1 MMFRYLS
8 PIALILWATCST
20 AAIQNSDFWFHD
32 DGDIVFIDGKRGAP
46 LHIDYIGAPLT
57 KPLTVRVTPNNPK
70 LKIAAPT
77 CTFTK
82 KDDDCRLT
90 VQNAKEGDNVY
101 GVNQFTLTE
110 VGGSR
115 GVLNAQAASDTNT
128 VGFGVGVQGKDMPK
142 PIVVVVSIGYPEDTI
157 GRAVAINATQEKRNY
172 AVIIDCF
179 KCDAKDQMA
188 FGFESSLP
196 AFSLPPQGLCYP
208 DIDLFP
214 RKIINPYAYKIE
226 INTNTSNSEA
236 KIQDITNPSDP
247 IYNAFLKN
255 NDTHNISSCSAEGN
269 RSCASNK
276 WGSMIVGLANPG
288 STDMEGGVRAGKIEI
303 LRDNSWNNHDAYIYY
318 SGYWNSDGLALLQIQ
333 GSTDGSE
340 NWDVKAATPSIL
352 DIKSAPPCS
361 NYLKGDPSV
370 TYKVIADVYGPGSVT
385 MSGGKQCVIVKVPNS
400 EFTRCTGSG
409 IKDTIYEIT
418 AVPEAGKTFKGW
430 NSKGLCDDA
439 KTTCRFP
446 LNSEVSIQPLFW

>member
-1 MMFRYLS
+1 V
-8 PIALILWATCST
+8 WATCST

-32 DGDIVFIDGKRGAP
+32 DGDTIFIDGKRGAP

-57 KPLTVRVTPNNPK
+57 QPLTVRVTPNNPK

-90 VQNAKEGDNVY
+90 VQLKNQSEKVY

-142 PIVVVVSIGYPEDTI
+142 PIRVKVSRSSWRSTGFAIRGP
-157 GRAVAINATQEKRNY
+157 GKAVIVNATREARSYRIKGIRVNPT
-172 AVIIDCF
+172 IDEDGDF
-179 KCDAKDQMA
+179 RP
-188 FGFESSLP
+188 SLD
-196 AFSLPPQGLCYP
+196 FVLPTKTLCYGDWDVFNDP
-208 DIDLFP
+208 QKNDVIYDIQF
-214 RKIINPYAYKIE
+214 K
-226 INTNTSNSEA
+226 TSGGGV
-236 KIQDITNPSDP
+236 IYDITNPYES
-247 IYNAFLKN
+247 IFNGVSASEAEYIL
-255 NDTHNISSCSAEGN
+255 SCSAVGIK
-269 RSCASNK
+269 SCSSNK
-276 WGSMIVGLANPG
+276 WGSWTVGLANFG
-288 STDMEGGVRAGKIEI
+288 ATDMDGGVRAGQIEI
-303 LRDNSWNNHDAYIYY
+303 LRDNSWWSLGSIYY
-318 SGYWNSDGLALLQIQ
+318 KVGVDDGLALLQIQ

-385 MSGGKQCVIVKVPNS
+385 MSGGKQCVIVKVPKS

-409 IKDTIYEIT
+409 IKDRIYEIT

-439 KTTCRFP
+439 KTTCRFQ
-446 LNSEVSIQPLFW
+446 LTSEVSIQPLFW